1 MSLQSQN
8 IPSAEEIKSS
18 DIYVIDETNRDT
30 GF

>member
-8 IPSAEEIKSS
+8 IPSAEEIKNS